1 MSICYHRYLSYPS
14 NYISC
19 KLKFKFTPEPL
30 QWFLSHF
37 LVFLICLLSA
47 VVLVDQTYYYVMA
60 GSDVRG
66 CSEKQQQQ
74 YLFRDAHNMLCL
86 VLSPQSRSCSVP
98 IWQKGIAPEDVVEKP
113 VFIHVV
119 LFLWTL
125 STLLLLLFMMNEEDD
140 LCIVLPNGCHITND
154 LLRLH
159 LPLGGGPPLHPLIL
173 FIIIFLHFICP
184 PTITLNSAHTKLTVR
199 IYL

>member
-19 KLKFKFTPEPL
+19 KPKFKFTPEPL
-30 QWFLSHF
+30 QWFLSYF

-86 VLSPQSRSCSVP
+86 VHSPQSR
-98 IWQKGIAPEDVVEKP
+98 
-113 VFIHVV
+113 
-119 LFLWTL
+119 
-125 STLLLLLFMMNEEDD
+125 LLLCADMTKRD
-140 LCIVLPNGCHITND
+140 CSRGCCGEAG
-154 LLRLH
+154 LH
-159 LPLGGGPPLHPLIL
+159 PRRPLPLDFIN
-173 FIIIFLHFICP
+173 IIII
-184 PTITLNSAHTKLTVR
+184 I
-199 IYL
+199 IYDE